1 MSDEPEMLAISDAQ
15 FRRELSQQCDAEGG
29 QTAWARK
36 RGIARSQVSDTLRGQ
51 REVSEAII
59 IGLGYQPVRRFIR
72 LKGAA
77 RG

>member
-1 MSDEPEMLAISDAQ
+1 MSDEPELLAISDKQ
-15 FRRELSQQCDAEGG
+15 LRRELSQQCDSEGG
-29 QTAWARK
+29 QSAWARK
-36 RGIARSQVSDTLRGQ
+36 RGIARSQVCDTLRGD

-72 LKGAA
+72 LKGPA